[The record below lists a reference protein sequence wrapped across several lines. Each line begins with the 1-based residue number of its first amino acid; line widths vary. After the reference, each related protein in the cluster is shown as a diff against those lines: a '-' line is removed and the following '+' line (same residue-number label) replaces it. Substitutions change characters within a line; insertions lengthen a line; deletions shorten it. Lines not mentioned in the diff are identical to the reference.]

1 MASALAAHLQAIGLL
16 CIYKLCA
23 SRNAPSVN
31 EVGIRILISPTKLFL
46 SVFLLSIPIQ
56 HGTMVLFMLSAMKSY
71 PVVYHIHKRLRRE
84 LRRQDGGGSGS
95 GSGSG
100 SVAVVAVA
108 VAQSLEGRGRG
119 VR

>member
-1 MASALAAHLQAIGLL
+1 MAAKDLSPLNSPEWQ
-16 CIYKLCA
+16 
-23 SRNAPSVN
+23 P
-31 EVGIRILISPTKLFL
+31 LIATSGEMLGAYHCRSPKPKM
-46 SVFLLSIPIQ
+46 I
-56 HGTMVLFMLSAMKSY
+56 AD
-71 PVVYHIHKRLRRE
+71 YHIWVRLRRE

-108 VAQSLEGRGRG
+108 VAQSLEGHGRG

>member
-1 MASALAAHLQAIGLL
+1 MLLLQSRRSLL
-16 CIYKLCA
+16 CSRRRRIRFVDAATIC
-23 SRNAPSVN
+23 SRNSNSV
-31 EVGIRILISPTKLFL
+31 
-46 SVFLLSIPIQ
+46 
-56 HGTMVLFMLSAMKSY
+56 VLFNSDFVWFYSY
-71 PVVYHIHKRLRRE
+71 HTRVRLRRE
-84 LRRQDGGGSGS
+84 LRRQDGGGS